1 MRPDLTLKP
10 RRGCPLVTT
19 AQLRVQPNSCNYKS
33 ECTESL
39 CTYTALPELDLVRAR
54 TSVQL
59 SFLGPEGNYL
69 GSHVPAMR
77 PSGGVTNIM
86 PTGGVQHSHAGSR
99 VYTLEHLGLTLR
111 VDLKTLPDTCDSFL
125 QKSAWKRHNRVAEL
139 ASFKMR

>member
-10 RRGCPLVTT
+10 RRRCPLVTT
-19 AQLRVQPNSCNYKS
+19 AQLRAQPSRCDHKS
-33 ECTESL
+33 ECTERL
-39 CTYTALPELDLVRAR
+39 CTYIAYSELDLVRAR

-59 SFLGPEGNYL
+59 SFLGPEGNIL

-99 VYTLEHLGLTLR
+99 VYTLEHCRLTLR
-111 VDLKTLPDTCDSFL
+111 VRLKTLPDTCDSFL
-125 QKSAWKRHNRVAEL
+125 HGSGATGSSSSAA
-139 ASFKMR
+139 

>member
-1 MRPDLTLKP
+1 MLWLH
-10 RRGCPLVTT
+10 V
-19 AQLRVQPNSCNYKS
+19 RVYRACVHTQHPY
-33 ECTESL
+33 
-39 CTYTALPELDLVRAR
+39 YELDLVRAR

-59 SFLGPEGNYL
+59 SFLGPEGNIL

-125 QKSAWKRHNRVAEL
+125 HGSGARFPSSAA
-139 ASFKMR
+139 